1 MVNKTKGKLIKDIKK
16 LQIILEK
23 KFQRKPC
30 KIIPKGKY
38 QNKQRLALELLIKF
52 FKKNRFILIKVV
64 IKNLF
69 CHNLIN

>member
-16 LQIILEK
+16 LQIIIEK
-23 KFQRKPC
+23 KIQRKLC

-64 IKNLF
+64 IKTF
-69 CHNLIN
+69 FVII